1 MVYAASLLYKWL
13 NKTLPPMLQAFFTP
27 FFTLLIAAPLGF
39 LIIGPVAMM
48 IQNCISAFVIALV
61 NLNAGIAGL
70 VLGSLWSILVMFG
83 LHWAVIPFFAI
94 NVAQYGYD
102 IINPLIFSG
111 SIASMGSVIGLLMR
125 EKDNT
130 ERSIQ
135 IPSLISTF
143 FGVNEP
149 TLYGV
154 LIPRKKIMV
163 TCFLGAG
170 IGGAIAGFSGAKLW
184 AFGASGILGT
194 PCFINPAG
202 IDGGFIGLMVG
213 AVAAFAFSLVTAMMI
228 GPKKDS

>member
-1 MVYAASLLYKWL
+1 
-13 NKTLPPMLQAFFTP
+13 
-27 FFTLLIAAPLGF
+27 
-39 LIIGPVAMM
+39 
-48 IQNCISAFVIALV
+48 
-61 NLNAGIAGL
+61 
-70 VLGSLWSILVMFG
+70 MFG